1 MSPLHYFL
9 LVMPGFFSK
18 LIGGIFG
25 LGGSLFDYFGQ
36 KRAIDQQIALQR
48 EINQSNVEQAD
59 LAYRRSLPTAQ
70 VSNLQDAGMSK
81 AGALSALSGGGNY
94 VAPTLGAPSVQAPHF
109 DTSPVVNLMREI
121 GEIPAN
127 VEQRNLV
134 KTQIQDLET
143 RIENERSAEKRA
155 KDLHEYD
162 VWRKMYDKQT
172 VQKLDAGT
180 NLLLNSLLD
189 SGKDINDFKSYEDL
203 VRGLGLQDAK
213 ELRDLPSL
221 ARQRLFSDVR
231 DRFDLARQEREQKN
245 RNIAAQDA
253 HNMSVLEQALKR
265 IDVKYYDKEK
275 HEQLL
280 NLMRV
285 GVGLI
290 QDNNIKFQDYS
301 AKEMENFV
309 RSAGIEDEAQAKA
322 LAEYVKRLANEDE
335 MDILFKRKTANEQTF
350 GLWNNGRMLLRDLG
364 EILARVNLGK

>member
-1 MSPLHYFL
+1 MSPLHYFV
-9 LVMPGFFSK
+9 LVMPPIISK

-36 KRAIDQQIALQR
+36 KNAVDQQIALQR
-48 EINQSNVEQAD
+48 EINQSNVEQAQ

-81 AGALSALSGGGNY
+81 AGALGALSSGGNY
-94 VAPTLGAPSVQAPHF
+94 VAPTLGAPSVQSPHF
-109 DTSPVVNLMREI
+109 DTSPIVNLMREI

-127 VEQRNLV
+127 VEQRNFL
-134 KTQIQDLET
+134 KKQIEDLDT
-143 RIENERSAEKRA
+143 RIKNARSEEQRK

-162 VWRKMYDKQT
+162 VWQKMYDKQT

-189 SGKDINDFKSYEDL
+189 SGKDISDFKGYDDL

-221 ARQRLFSDVR
+221 ARQRLFTDVR
-231 DRFDLARQEREQKN
+231 DRFDLARDEREQQN
-245 RNIAAQDA
+245 RNTSAQDV
-253 HNMSVLEQALKR
+253 HNMSILEQALKR

-285 GVGLI
+285 GEGLI

-301 AKEMENFV
+301 SKQMENFV

-335 MDILFKRKTANEQTF
+335 MDIHFKRQTANEQTF

>member
-1 MSPLHYFL
+1 MPSFL
-9 LVMPGFFSK
+9 SNF
-18 LIGGIFG
+18 IGGLFG

-48 EINQSNVEQAD
+48 EINQSNVEQAQ
-59 LAYRRSLPTAQ
+59 LAYRRSLPTVQ
-70 VSNLQDAGMSK
+70 VSNMQDAGMSK
-81 AGALSALSGGGNY
+81 AGALSALSGGGSY
-94 VAPTLGAPSVQAPHF
+94 VAPTLGAPSVQTPRF
-109 DTSPVVNLMREI
+109 DTSPIVNLMREI

-127 VEQRNLV
+127 VEQRNLL
-134 KTQIQDLET
+134 KKQIEDLDT
-143 RIENERSAEKRA
+143 RIKNQRSEEQRK

-162 VWRKMYDKQT
+162 VWQKMYDQKT

-180 NLLLNSLLD
+180 NLLLNALLD
-189 SGKDINDFKSYEDL
+189 SGKNISDFKDYEDL

-221 ARQRLFSDVR
+221 ARQRLFTDVR
-231 DRFDLARQEREQKN
+231 DRFDLAREEREQQN
-245 RNIAAQDA
+245 RNQEQNNRNTAAIDA
-253 HNMSVLEQALKR
+253 HNMSILEQKIKK

-285 GVGLI
+285 GQGLL
-290 QDNNIKFQDYS
+290 QDNNIKFQDYTS
-301 AKEMENFV
+301 QALENFV
-309 RSAGIEDEAQAKA
+309 RSAGIDDEAQAKA
-322 LAEYVKRLANEDE
+322 LAEYVNRLANEDE
-335 MDILFKRKTANEQTF
+335 MDIQFKRKTANEQTF